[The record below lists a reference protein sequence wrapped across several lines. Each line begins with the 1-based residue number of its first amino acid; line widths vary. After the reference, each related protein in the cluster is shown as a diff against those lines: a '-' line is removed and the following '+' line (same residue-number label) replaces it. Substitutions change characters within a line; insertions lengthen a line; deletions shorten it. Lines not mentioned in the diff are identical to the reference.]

1 MLVAKLL
8 QLLNFLSLSNDQNP
22 AKSRHRPFE
31 QSLFLFGQVFV
42 FFMGDTFG
50 FLILAWVFAPDFFYG
65 VLFVAH
71 MF

>member
-31 QSLFLFGQVFV
+31 QSLFLFGQSIC
-42 FFMGDTFG
+42 
-50 FLILAWVFAPDFFYG
+50 LFYG
-65 VLFVAH
+65 RHIWIFNFGLGFRA
-71 MF
+71 